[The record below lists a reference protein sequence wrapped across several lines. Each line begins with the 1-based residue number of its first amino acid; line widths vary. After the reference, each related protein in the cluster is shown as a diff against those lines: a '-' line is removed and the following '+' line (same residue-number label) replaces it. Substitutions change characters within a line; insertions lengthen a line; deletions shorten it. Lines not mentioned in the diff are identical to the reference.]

1 MKIYIVA
8 AVLIHAD
15 RRTDGRTD
23 MTKVK
28 GVLPTTRAQLKSQ
41 ICHCPLREIES
52 AEKWGSSAPSCHRL

>member
-52 AEKWGSSAPSCHRL
+52 AEK